1 MMDSIRDQNGVSDCI
16 DKSIKKYPIMIEHNP
31 VDGDDV
37 GLCPSCKKGKV
48 YCSWGHRAEECPE
61 CGQKITWFKY

>member
-1 MMDSIRDQNGVSDCI
+1 MMD
-16 DKSIKKYPIMIEHNP
+16 SIKKYPIIIEHNP

-37 GLCPSCKKGKV
+37 GLCPSCKKGKI
-48 YCSWGHRAEECPE
+48 YCSLGHRDEECPE